1 MRLQG
6 LGARRTGVVG
16 RGRLWASAERLFSRR
31 VQTGLS
37 DGMHTEVVTGLRA
50 GDRVIV
56 GRTGGT

>member
-6 LGARRTGVVG
+6 LGARRTEVVG
-16 RGRLWASAERLFSRR
+16 RGRLWAPAERLFSRR

-37 DGMHTEVVTGLRA
+37 DDMHAEVVTGLQA
-50 GDRVIV
+50 GDRVVV